1 MVFHGDLG
9 NVCQVDLN
17 ISEASGHTLMTIP
30 LTILFAA
37 VVM

>member
-1 MVFHGDLG
+1 MVFQGDLG

-17 ISEASGHTLMTIP
+17 ISEAAGHTLMTIP
-30 LTILFAA
+30 LTILFAT